1 MSYSRMLTADAYTEF
16 AEESSELGHTGRRT
30 LEELQPG
37 CSEVIENDDGY
48 FGDRGSITYKVTLE
62 GVTVQAKESKHD
74 QSELESIAE
83 SLLRKHDVIVPT
95 SSFQD
100 SSCTDGPVQAVYYQD
115 FMNAVECIPMP
126 EGVSLESACWDWE
139 SIRRVD

>member
-1 MSYSRMLTADAYTEF
+1 MLTADAYTEF
-16 AEESSELGHTGRRT
+16 AEESSELGHTGRLT

-62 GVTVQAKESKHD
+62 GVAVQAKESNHD
-74 QSELESIAE
+74 QSELDAIAE
-83 SLLRKHDVIVPT
+83 SLLRKHDVIVYT

-100 SSCTDGPVQAVYYQD
+100 S
-115 FMNAVECIPMP
+115 
-126 EGVSLESACWDWE
+126 
-139 SIRRVD
+139 